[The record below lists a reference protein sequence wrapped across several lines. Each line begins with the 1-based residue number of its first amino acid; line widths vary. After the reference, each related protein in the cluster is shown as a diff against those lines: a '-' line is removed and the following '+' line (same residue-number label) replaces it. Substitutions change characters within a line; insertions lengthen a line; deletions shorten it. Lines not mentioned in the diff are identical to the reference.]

1 MTLYAAPLGSRFAAK
16 LIALQRRVTKL
27 ESRTSGIDSGFPLA
41 MLPGVI
47 SGAYSSGNPQVYVNG
62 AATLSGPFQYLTTYT
77 PAAGDSVLLA
87 PVGVLQGYV
96 ILGKLS
102 PSS

>member
-62 AATLSGPFQYLTTYT
+62 SPALSGPYQYLSGYS
-77 PAAGDSVLLA
+77 PAAGDSVILA
-87 PVGVLQGYV
+87 PVGALRSYV
-96 ILGKLS
+96 ILGKLA
-102 PSS
+102 